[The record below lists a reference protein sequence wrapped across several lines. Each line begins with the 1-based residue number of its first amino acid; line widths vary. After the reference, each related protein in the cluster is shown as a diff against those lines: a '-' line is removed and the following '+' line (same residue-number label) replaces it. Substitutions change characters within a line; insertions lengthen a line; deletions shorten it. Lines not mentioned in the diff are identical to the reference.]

1 MSYARLLETAV
12 DHFGRRGFEGASTR
26 EIAAAS
32 GTAMSS
38 ITYHFGGKEGLY
50 LAAARYIGEQ
60 IQEGQRDAIA
70 AAHAALEGPEE
81 GVVEGAVAMVISF
94 ARMMLQQETATWSC
108 FISREQQEPTA
119 AFEWLFDNVMKT
131 IFRPFVD
138 LVMRARRDLSQPEAR
153 ATAFLLVSQA
163 ISLRMCRATVCR
175 VLEQDRI
182 DPAGEALLLDR
193 LAANARCILTSE
205 SP

>member
-26 EIAAAS
+26 DIAAAS

-50 LAAARYIGEQ
+50 LAAARHIGEQ
-60 IQEGQRDAIA
+60 IQEGQREAMA
-70 AAHAALEGPEE
+70 AARAALAGPDE
-81 GVVEGAVAMVISF
+81 GVVEGAIAMIASF
-94 ARMMLQQETATWSC
+94 ARMMLQQETATWAC

-119 AFEWLFDNVMKT
+119 AFEWLFDNVMNT
-131 IFRPFVD
+131 IFRLFVD

-175 VLEQDRI
+175 VLEQDHI